1 MLVSSRRSVGVD
13 LQREKRW
20 RAAGSVM
27 PAVILSQSVLERLR
41 RMEGTFREIA
51 LGRREELN

>member
-1 MLVSSRRSVGVD
+1 MLVSSTRSVEAD

-27 PAVILSQSVLERLR
+27 HAVILSQSVLERLR
-41 RMEGTFREIA
+41 RMEGTFSEIA
-51 LGRREELN
+51 LGSREERN